1 MAIFMIAIAT
11 IIVFDFMIST
21 NTYQRRMRGFVED
34 VQGIAS
40 VRSAANLAA
49 LIISAPK
56 PPETK
61 NEDWLSDP
69 WAAVAATPA
78 IPLEGISGSLRMTI
92 VDEDGKIDLSNMT
105 DQNPGATQSIDTGAG
120 YWRNVLSEL
129 FNLLDLGPRTFDRDS
144 NTTPGDVALPPKQQI
159 ATIVDWTDRDKEP
172 FRDTVLSTEGTESP
186 GNAAW
191 FFNRPLK
198 NIWELTY
205 IPGMTYERVRR
216 LSPYVR
222 ASGTPGGGSRIN
234 INTAPFPVLV
244 ALGFPQA
251 QAQNIMEKRLQFPYD
266 NELLNAEI
274 AGYQQLSGKLK
285 TNSGEF
291 SALVRVKLPVRTV
304 WGRAMIKAGNPSGTQ
319 QRKTTIKSVEL
330 F

>member
-11 IIVFDFMIST
+11 IIVFDFMTST
-21 NTYQRRMRGFVED
+21 NNYQRRMRAFVED

-69 WAAVAATPA
+69 WAAVASTPT
-78 IPLEGISGSLRMTI
+78 IPLEGISGTLRMTI
-92 VDEDGKIDLSNMT
+92 VDEDGKIDLSNIT
-105 DQNPGATQSIDTGAG
+105 DQSSGAAASITTGAG
-120 YWRNVLSEL
+120 YWRNVLNEL
-129 FNLLDLGPRTFDRDS
+129 FGMTGLAPRNYDRDS
-144 NTTPGDVALPPKQQI
+144 STTLGDVAFPPKTQI
-159 ATIVDWTDRDKEP
+159 ATIVDWIDRDKEP
-172 FRDTVLSTEGTESP
+172 FRDTVLSTDGIEST

-191 FFNRPLK
+191 FFNRPLR

-205 IPGMTYERVRR
+205 VPGMTYERVRK
-216 LSPYVR
+216 LSQFIRV
-222 ASGTPGGGSRIN
+222 SGTPGGGSRVN
-234 INTAPFPVLV
+234 VNTAPFPVLV
-244 ALGFPQA
+244 AMGFPAA
-251 QAQNIMEKRLQFPYD
+251 QAQNIMEKRLQFPFD

-274 AGYQQLSGKLK
+274 AGYPQLSGKLK

-304 WGRAMIKAGNPSGTQ
+304 WGRALIKAQAPSGTQ
-319 QRKTTIKSVEL
+319 LRKTNIKSLEL